1 MSVEVDTLELE
12 VFEVSPPNSSRGR
25 SILESN
31 ALLLNISTKERTQ
44 CANAKSNSSKR

>member
-12 VFEVSPPNSSRGR
+12 VFEVSPPNSFRGR
-25 SILESN
+25 ILESN